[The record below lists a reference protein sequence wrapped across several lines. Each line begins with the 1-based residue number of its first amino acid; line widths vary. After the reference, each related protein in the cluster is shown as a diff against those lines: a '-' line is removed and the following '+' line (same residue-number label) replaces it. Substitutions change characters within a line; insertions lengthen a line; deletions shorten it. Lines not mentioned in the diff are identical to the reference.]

1 MLLDECDTSDGE
13 TQRVEENVFRRED
26 DSLLKTDAKYY
37 THARYQKESKKRND
51 PLYPGAKMSKWELAV
66 LLTYMMVHHK
76 FTYNSV
82 ANLIILLKAILPA
95 GAKIIKSVTALRKI
109 VTKAYTVGTKKYCQT
124 KLCNKFIES
133 KNCVDCNS
141 SDNIVEFLVLPID
154 QQLKVILARK
164 KIRNLILKRSK
175 KTVPGF
181 INSMADGT
189 IYKAHSKFLSE
200 NNHFSFCYY
209 SDGVKIFD
217 CNTSSFWPFFLV
229 INELPQKERYKI
241 ENMIL
246 LGLWYN
252 GKPNF
257 NIFLQ
262 PSVEQFD
269 TLKKDG
275 FDVDF
280 NENGKKKS
288 LNFKCMLLCGHG
300 DSPCKSQMLN
310 VRQFNGHKSCLI
322 CLQDPK
328 QPFDEKGKA
337 ITKNLVYDYQTGNK
351 LRTSKM
357 TKICGEEA
365 DRTGIPQNGV
375 KGSTVLSTLLPNFHI
390 ESMGCDNMHILF
402 SGVFKKLIEL
412 WFDKKHKNE
421 IFSLYDRLKTVDA
434 YLKNIKK
441 PGFISKAP
449 RSIEVCFSFF
459 ATIEFKNIFYYYSL
473 PILSK
478 IKMDPKRFEHYFLLV
493 RAIFLLNQESISDE
507 DLIRARINLK
517 LFVKNFQIYYGVQYM
532 SSNIHGL
539 LHLGL
544 CVKRLGNLYN
554 YDCFPKENLN
564 GQMKRFVKGPNS
576 AHLKIAHFH
585 FTALNIP
592 LYIENLPKTS
602 IVLNVIEKIKY
613 RGRPKK
619 LKPINEKCVILG
631 INYVVVEQIMSSLF
645 SDTLKKYQF
654 PEPKNLKFFSRL
666 SIRGTVYAAKIYNRA
681 SRTVSYCVEYL
692 VHDEDEV
699 GLIECFCDMC
709 DCKYKTNCKC
719 KSQCVAL
726 MRVCERK
733 VIDGLKENKFVSK
746 LRITDSYVIV
756 DVNNIITMCAMIDL
770 KGDIFCAR
778 RVNEEELE

>member
-1 MLLDECDTSDGE
+1 VLIDESDTSDDEAQQGG
-13 TQRVEENVFRRED
+13 NAFRRED
-26 DSLLKTDAKYY
+26 DNRMKSDAKYY
-37 THARYQKESKKRND
+37 THSRYDKESKKRQN
-51 PLYPGAKMSKWELAV
+51 PLYPGAKISHWELTV
-66 LLTYMMVHHK
+66 LLTYLMVHHK
-76 FTYNSV
+76 FTYNCI
-82 ANLIILLKAILPA
+82 ATIIVMLKAVLPA
-95 GAKIIKSVTALRKI
+95 GAKIVKSVSQLRKI
-109 VTKAYTVGTKKYCQT
+109 VTQSYAVGTKKYCKT
-124 KLCNKFIES
+124 KTCNKFIES
-133 KNCVDCNS
+133 LNCLECGTNN
-141 SDNIVEFLVLPID
+141 NIVEFLTLPID
-154 QQLKVILARK
+154 HQIKVILARK
-164 KIRNLILKRSK
+164 KIRQLILKRSK
-175 KTVPGF
+175 KKVPGF

-189 IYKAHSKFLSE
+189 IYKANSKFLSE
-200 NNHFSFCYY
+200 SNHFSFCYY

-246 LGLWYN
+246 LGIWYN
-252 GKPNF
+252 GKPDF

-262 PSVEQFD
+262 PSIEQFNA
-269 TLKKDG
+269 LKKEG
-275 FDVDF
+275 IDVDF
-280 NENGKKKS
+280 NVNGTKKS

-322 CLQDPK
+322 CLQDPQ
-328 QPFDEKGKA
+328 QPFDKKGKA

-412 WFDKKHKNE
+412 WFDKKYKKE
-421 IFSLYDRLKTVDA
+421 IFSLHDKLKTVDA
-434 YLKNIKK
+434 FLKNIKK

-459 ATIEFKNIFYYYSL
+459 ATIEFKNIFYYYSV

-478 IKMDPKRFEHYFLLV
+478 IKMDSERFEHYFMLV
-493 RAIFLLNQESISDE
+493 KAIFLLNQESISDD
-507 DLIRARINLK
+507 DLNFATVNLD
-517 LFVKNFQIYYGVQYM
+517 LFVQNFQILYGVQYM
-532 SSNIHGL
+532 SSNIHAL

-564 GQMKRFVKGPNS
+564 GQMKRYVKGPNS

-585 FTALNIP
+585 FTALQIP
-592 LYIENLPKTS
+592 LYIENLPKRSKIRT
-602 IVLNVIEKIKY
+602 VIEKIKY
-613 RGRPKK
+613 RGQPHRM
-619 LKPINEKCVILG
+619 KPINKNKNIFLLG
-631 INYVVVEQIMSSLF
+631 MKYIELKPDLMALF
-645 SDTLKKYQF
+645 SDTLKIHHF
-654 PEPKNLKFFSRL
+654 PVRKHLHFFPRL
-666 SIRGTVYAAKIYNRA
+666 SIRGTVYAAKIYTRA
-681 SRTVSYCVEYL
+681 TRTVSYCVEYL
-692 VHDEDEV
+692 ATKCEV
-699 GLIECFCDMC
+699 GLIECFCEMRDCEC
-709 DCKYKTNCKC
+709 DENCKC
-719 KSQCVAL
+719 DIQYVAL
-726 MRVCERK
+726 MRVCERG
-733 VIDGLKENKFVSK
+733 VINGLDENKFVHTLDIK
-746 LRITDSYVIV
+746 DNFVIV
-756 DVNNIITMCAMIDL
+756 DVSNIITMCAIIDL
-770 KGDIFCAR
+770 QGDYFCVR